1 MIKLNVVS
9 FLLLVFVFYSINTLI
24 YLNIGFYNY

>member
-9 FLLLVFVFYSINTLI
+9 FLLLVFVFYSINVLI